1 MVRARERV
9 RASGG
14 SAAVSTAAGACATR
28 RPPTARRNALCTPA
42 AHLSG
47 LAQSLLCTLPLV
59 QAWHRQFGAGRRH
72 VDLLHTALTLG
83 IALRAATR
91 QRCNPAQCMMWLV
104 STLAVLPVPVL
115 ALAAP
120 QHYTAIRT
128 PLLLIIRTIRWT
140 LNVWLMAPNHVAMLH
155 TLGDRPGSKLHLH
168 ILLTAPMLLMSSAL
182 GFALPLRAHVPVQ
195 LLAQAVPAVYA
206 VRGSK
211 EMCHHRGICDWYAHV
226 ASSLRAL
233 STFALVSAGRG
244 ETLLGGSLCCTLCPP
259 HTTSCPTLALPPP
272 TPRFVASPTTPWQR
286 HRQSRCTLYVQPT
299 LPLFMCLCSY

>member
-1 MVRARERV
+1 MVL
-9 RASGG
+9 
-14 SAAVSTAAGACATR
+14 
-28 RPPTARRNALCTPA
+28 PTAESSRACFTPA
-42 AHLSG
+42 HHSSLTTVSHHTLHL
-47 LAQSLLCTLPLV
+47 LL
-59 QAWHRQFGAGRRH
+59 QAWQRQFGAGQRN
-72 VDLLHTALTLG
+72 VDLLHSALTL
-83 IALRAATR
+83 ILATR
-91 QRCNPAQCMMWLV
+91 TIARQQCAPSCLLWLT
-104 STLAVLPVPVL
+104 SLAAVLPVPVL

-272 TPRFVASPTTPWQR
+272 TPRFVASPTTPWRCDCQT
-286 HRQSRCTLYVQPT
+286 CTLPAKPTVQ
-299 LPLFMCLCSY
+299 LLSGSCSF

>member
-1 MVRARERV
+1 M

-83 IALRAATR
+83 ITVSAAPRYARTPALGAL
-91 QRCNPAQCMMWLV
+91 WLA
-104 STLAVLPVPVL
+104 SLLAVLCVPVL

-120 QHYTAIRT
+120 RRYTASRT

-140 LNVWLMAPNHVAMLH
+140 LNVWLLAPSHVAMLH
-155 TLGDRPGSKLHLH
+155 TLGDRPGSKLHFSIMLSGP
-168 ILLTAPMLLMSSAL
+168 ILMMSSAL
-182 GFALPLRAHVPVQ
+182 GFALPLKAHLPVQ
-195 LLAQAVPAVYA
+195 LVAVGATTFTSAQ
-206 VRGSK
+206 S
-211 EMCHHRGICDWYAHV
+211 CGIICQHPGMRDWYAHV
-226 ASSLRAL
+226 ASALSAL

-244 ETLLGGSLCCTLCPP
+244 ETLLGGSLCCTVCPP

-272 TPRFVASPTTPWQR
+272 TPRFVASPTTPW
-286 HRQSRCTLYVQPT
+286 
-299 LPLFMCLCSY
+299 

>member
-1 MVRARERV
+1 M

-83 IALRAATR
+83 ITVSAAPRYARTPALGAL
-91 QRCNPAQCMMWLV
+91 WLA
-104 STLAVLPVPVL
+104 SLLAVLCVPVL

-120 QHYTAIRT
+120 RRYTASRT

-140 LNVWLMAPNHVAMLH
+140 LNVWLLAPSHEAVLY
-155 TLGDRPGSKLHLH
+155 TLGDRPGSRLHFH
-168 ILLTAPMLLMSSAL
+168 ILLTAPILLALSAL
-182 GFALPLRAHVPVQ
+182 GFALPLKVHAPVQ
-195 LLAQAVPAVYA
+195 LLAQVATATYSA
-206 VRGSK
+206 RGCK
-211 EMCHHRGICDWYAHV
+211 AMCHHRGMRDWYAHV

-233 STFALVSAGRG
+233 SNFAMVSGGCG
-244 ETLLGGSLCCTLCPP
+244 EPVMGGLAAL
-259 HTTSCPTLALPPP
+259 HFALPPP
-272 TPRFVASPTTPWQR
+272 QPLARIPHPPLLRRPTRRWCRRRPG
-286 HRQSRCTLYVQPT
+286 LYTIPAR
-299 LPLFMCLCSY
+299 PIA